1 MFCTNCG
8 AQIDDNAAFCTNC
21 GAPVKRVGARTGAGA
36 AGSTS
41 PEATTASSAAETQR
55 LQTPAQWSS
64 SGTDFS
70 SAPQYDANQY
80 DSTQQ
85 YGIPYAQPESTGD
98 VEGAKKHHG
107 WVVAVVIAAVV
118 VCAGGAFAMY
128 KLGLG
133 PFSNGGGDAR
143 TISPTA
149 STSTSDD
156 KEEPEKSDD
165 TTRET
170 TSVVVPD
177 LSGLTYDEATHK
189 LQDLGLKLG
198 QVTQE
203 YSSDVENGSVISQSV
218 SAGSNAEP
226 GTSVDLVVSQGAE
239 PRIEHRFTLVSQAM
253 TWDEAE
259 QYCENN
265 GGYLAVIH
273 SDEEYQQ
280 VLDAIGSSDVRV
292 CWLGGYRDGDS
303 WQWVNGD
310 EFSWSSWASGE
321 PNNDGGT
328 ENCLAL
334 LKNKDDQWGWYDVP
348 NDVSSFYKASYL
360 GFIME
365 TDVTVK

>member
-21 GAPVKRVGARTGAGA
+21 GAPVKRAESRPGAGA
-36 AGSTS
+36 AESVNPGIAADST
-41 PEATTASSAAETQR
+41 AAETQR
-55 LQTPAQWSS
+55 LQTPAQQ
-64 SGTDFS
+64 GFGGAAPS
-70 SAPQYDANQY
+70 SAPQYSAPQY
-80 DSTQQ
+80 SASQQ
-85 YGIPYAQPESTGD
+85 YSAPYAQPSE
-98 VEGAKKHHG
+98 VETKAERTKKSHG
-107 WVVAVVIAAVV
+107 WVVAVVIVAIVA

-128 KLGLG
+128 QLKLG
-133 PFSNGGGDAR
+133 PFSTTGSDAQ
-143 TISPTA
+143 PAAA
-149 STSTSDD
+149 STADAASENGDD
-156 KEEPEKSDD
+156 AAQEAS
-165 TTRET
+165 
-170 TSVVVPD
+170 SVTVPD

-198 QVTQE
+198 QVTKE
-203 YSSDVENGSVISQSV
+203 YSSSVEEGSVVSQSV
-218 SAGSNAEP
+218 SAGSDADP
-226 GTSVDLVVSQGAE
+226 GSSVDLVVSQGAE
-239 PRIEHRFTLVSQAM
+239 PRIEHHFELVQQAV
-253 TWDEAE
+253 TWEEAK
-259 QYCENN
+259 QYCESN

-273 SDEEYQQ
+273 NDDEYQQ

-310 EFSWSSWASGE
+310 DFSWSSWASGE

-334 LKNKDDQWGWYDVP
+334 LKNKDERWGWYDVP
-348 NDVSSFYKASYL
+348 NDVSSYYKASYL